1 MSGSAVLGLGMSVP
15 DSVLTN
21 ASLVDALDTTDEW
34 IRTRTGIAERRIA
47 GRGEA
52 TAAFAAAAGAHA
64 TKDAGMLPDDLD
76 LVLVSTCT
84 PDMPVPG
91 SAPLVQATLG
101 ASRAGAFDLNAGCTG
116 FVYGLAVG
124 SSLVEGGTAANVL
137 VCGADTL
144 SRITNY
150 TDRTTAVLFG
160 DGAGAV
166 VLGPSSSG
174 SSRVGPF
181 VYGCDGARADWL
193 CVPAGGSAKPATKQ
207 TLAEG
212 GHTIHMHGQDVYK
225 HACDRMTE
233 AAQEVVGDRPLEEID
248 LVIAH
253 QANARIVRTVAQ
265 RLGLR
270 SDQVVDNIERYG
282 NNSAAS
288 IPIALAESV
297 ASGRLVSGM
306 TVLLVAF
313 GAGFSWAAGLVEW
326 GDG

>member
-1 MSGSAVLGLGMSVP
+1 VTGAAVRGLGMCVP
-15 DSVLTN
+15 DGVLSNTD
-21 ASLVDALDTTDEW
+21 LEGRLDTSDEW

-47 GRGEA
+47 APGEA
-52 TAAFAAAAGAHA
+52 TATFAAAAGADA
-64 TKDAGMLPDDLD
+64 TKDAGLVPDELD
-76 LVLVSTCT
+76 VVLVSTCT
-84 PDMPVPG
+84 PDHPIPG
-91 SAPLVQATLG
+91 SAPLVQSTLG

-116 FVYGLAVG
+116 FVYGLAVANSFV
-124 SSLVEGGTAANVL
+124 SSGTSSNVL

-144 SRITNY
+144 SRFTNY
-150 TDRTTAVLFG
+150 EDRTTAVLFG

-166 VLGPSSSG
+166 VVGRSTSG
-174 SSRVGPF
+174 ASRIGPF
-181 VYGCDGARADWL
+181 VFGCDGARADWL
-193 CVPAGGSAKPATKQ
+193 WMPAGGSAQPATSD
-207 TLAEG
+207 TVDDGL
-212 GHTIHMHGQDVYK
+212 HTIQMHGQDVYK

-233 AAQEVVGDRPLEEID
+233 AAREVVGDRPLDEID

-253 QANARIVRTVAQ
+253 QANARIVRAVGQ

-270 SDQVVDNIERYG
+270 PDQVVDNIERYG

-297 ASGRLVSGM
+297 ASGRLHDGM

-326 GDG
+326 GTG